1 MSVKCAIIEYD
12 YNNPA
17 PTYKEIDI
25 NFGKGGKVLYG
36 RGRRK
41 GKNTPYLDK
50 VDSLSRSF
58 KCFSYLLFPQLEKH
72 HHYFEIYFFDKDA
85 RETMLYLKY
94 PNQVVTHFIIDAD
107 LIDNLQHL
115 SWSFDHL
122 DRYAKQLANVAGSL
136 SFFKDKEIG
145 DTKFEKSFLPYLK
158 ASNKLENEVIS
169 ASQRI
174 SDMAGLI
181 FKSGW

>member
-1 MSVKCAIIEYD
+1 MSVKCAIIKYD

-25 NFGKGGKVLYG
+25 NLDKGGKVLFG
-36 RGRRK
+36 GGKRK
-41 GKNTPYLDK
+41 SKTTPYLDK
-50 VDSLSRSF
+50 VESLSRSF
-58 KCFSYLLFPQLEKH
+58 KTFSYLLFPHLEKH
-72 HHYFEIYFFDKDA
+72 HHYFEFYFFDTEA
-85 RETMLYLKY
+85 HETMLYLKY
-94 PNQVVTHFIIDAD
+94 PNQVITHFIIDGD

-115 SWSFDHL
+115 SWSYNHL
-122 DRYAKQLANVAGSL
+122 DRYTQQLASVAGSL

-145 DTKFEKSFLPYLK
+145 DAKFQKAFSPYLK
-158 ASNKLENEVIS
+158 ASNKLEDEIIS